1 MAAEVRDDHTISTAD
16 RRVVSFGMTSRA
28 RSARSAAMVA
38 AGALLV
44 HQVRYAVASPEIA
57 RPEAGHAYLAS
68 AIPVVVILVL
78 AAVTA
83 IVRRL
88 AAGNGP
94 NGRRPSTLR
103 LWAAMSATVLAVHL
117 AQESIEA
124 VLAPG
129 HVSLAASLT
138 GAGVWAAVVA
148 AISAGAAIA
157 LALGG
162 ERAAA
167 ELRPS
172 LPPCAR
178 VAVVARTLAA
188 AAVPRRLSAAAMS
201 GCGPAR
207 APPASS
213 R

>member
-1 MAAEVRDDHTISTAD
+1 
-16 RRVVSFGMTSRA
+16 
-28 RSARSAAMVA
+28 MVA

-44 HQVRYAVASPEIA
+44 HQFRYAVASPEIA

-78 AAVTA
+78 AALMAV
-83 IVRRL
+83 VRRL
-88 AAGNGP
+88 AAGSGRYA
-94 NGRRPSTLR
+94 RRPSTLR

-148 AISAGAAIA
+148 AMSAGAVIA

-167 ELRPS
+167 ELRPALS
-172 LPPCAR
+172 PSPR
-178 VAVVARTLAA
+178 VAAAARTLAA
-188 AAVPRRLSAAAMS
+188 APVLARIAGPAMS